1 MNSTAHTPWFR
12 SAVDPRLSLLQDW
25 SPNDSARLRSIIASL
40 QRGVSPEDRGSGGHE
55 VLHEDVS
62 SRGRAVDLHTRSLE
76 KTGTF
81 LRLPS
86 FPDALPQGRPRVA
99 PAPCPPIAPRAGA
112 RFFLEI
118 WADNREPRTTSL
130 VGHHSEPRS
139 NNVVPTHEG
148 PQLAQPRAE
157 ALLVSCAHF

>member
-1 MNSTAHTPWFR
+1 MKSFTRTSQVA
-12 SAVDPRLSLLQDW
+12 AVRLIYTLALWKRQEHSCDCQVFPMPFPKGDPEW
-25 SPNDSARLRSIIASL
+25 P
-40 QRGVSPEDRGSGGHE
+40 
-55 VLHEDVS
+55 
-62 SRGRAVDLHTRSLE
+62 
-76 KTGTF
+76 
-81 LRLPS
+81 
-86 FPDALPQGRPRVA
+86 

>member
-1 MNSTAHTPWFR
+1 
-12 SAVDPRLSLLQDW
+12 LQDW

-76 KTGTF
+76 KDRNIPAIAKF
-81 LRLPS
+81 SRCPS
-86 FPDALPQGRPRVA
+86 
-99 PAPCPPIAPRAGA
+99 PRATPSGPSSMPPNSPA
-112 RFFLEI
+112 SWGPFFFEI
-118 WADNREPRTTSL
+118 WADNGNQEPLLWLGIIRNRT
-130 VGHHSEPRS
+130 S